1 MESVW
6 VHLVSVTADS
16 EISVS
21 GLLLKASF
29 VVQLVLLVL
38 LFMSVLCWWVIGYK
52 ALALRKARTASRAF
66 LDEFWNA
73 TSLDEIW
80 SQYRPGTENSRVLG
94 DGGDSGLCPT
104 LSVFQAGQ
112 IELEK
117 LRRPSQSTSNLRDT
131 ISTRVAGTENIE
143 RALRRSRNAQLMAL
157 ESWTS
162 FLATTASAAPFVG
175 LFGTVWG
182 IMESFLN
189 IARQGNATLT
199 TVAPDIAEALIAT
212 AIGLIAAIPAV
223 IAYNWLSGQIRELEA
238 DMDNFSNDYLN
249 FVRRHY
255 EDSL

>member
-6 VHLVSVTADS
+6 VHLISVNAAS

-29 VVQLVLLVL
+29 VVQLVLIVL

-52 ALALRKARTASRAF
+52 ALSLKRARSASKLF
-66 LDEFWNA
+66 LEEFWSA

-80 SQYRPGTENSRVLG
+80 ARHRPSSTQNANDVGEGMS
-94 DGGDSGLCPT
+94 GGCPT

-112 IELEK
+112 TELEK
-117 LRRPSQSTSNLRDT
+117 LRRPSNSTASLRDT

-143 RALRRSRNAQLMAL
+143 RALRRTRNAQLMEL

-162 FLATTASAAPFVG
+162 FLATTASVAPFVG

-199 TVAPDIAEALIAT
+199 TVAPGIAEALIAT
-212 AIGLIAAIPAV
+212 AIGLVAAIPAV
-223 IAYNWLSGQIRELEA
+223 VAYNWLSGQIRELEV

-255 EDSL
+255 EDTL